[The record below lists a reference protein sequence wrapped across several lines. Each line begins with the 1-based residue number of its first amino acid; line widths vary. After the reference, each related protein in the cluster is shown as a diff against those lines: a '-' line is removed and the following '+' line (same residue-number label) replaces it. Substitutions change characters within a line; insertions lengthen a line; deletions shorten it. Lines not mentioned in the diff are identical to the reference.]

1 MKRKKLKTEKKNP
14 FKNSKTKSKRNIKN
28 DKSTEKNT
36 IFEEFGLP
44 DDYPEKAEQTANL
57 MHDEITADEM
67 ADRED
72 FREVTTFTIDP
83 KDAKDF
89 DDALSIRLST
99 QGHWE
104 VGVHIADVTYYVK
117 TDDVIDKE
125 AVKRAT
131 SVYLVDRT
139 IPMLPEKLS
148 NQLCSLRPN
157 EEKRC
162 FSVIFELNEDAEI
175 LHSRIVRTI
184 IRSDRRFTYEEAQ
197 NVIETG
203 EGDLK
208 DEMLKLNALAGVIR
222 EKRFSDGAIDFDR
235 YEVKFV
241 LDEQGKPLNVLFDE
255 SKESNHLIEEFML
268 LANRQVAEFIG
279 KTPKGKTKKTF
290 VYRIHEQPDP
300 EKMQNFADFIQRFG
314 YKLKITGSEGELTR
328 NINKLLDKTKGK
340 PEQNLIE
347 TLAVR
352 SMQKAKYSVYNCGH
366 YGLSFP
372 YYTHFTSPI
381 RRYPDMMVHRLLLHY
396 LNGGKSVNAEEYEDI
411 CSHCSSMEQIAANAE
426 RTSIKYKQVEFL
438 SGKIGQVYD
447 GIISGVTEWGLYV
460 ELNAN
465 KCEGLIPIRDLND
478 DYYELDEKNHC
489 LIGRHS
495 KNIYRLGDPVTI
507 KIARTNMQRKIIDF
521 ILV

>member
-1 MKRKKLKTEKKNP
+1 MKRRKLKTEKKNP
-14 FKNSKTKSKRNIKN
+14 IKNSKTKSKRNTKN
-28 DKSTEKNT
+28 DKRNEKNT
-36 IFEEFGLP
+36 NFAEFELP
-44 DDYPEKAEQTANL
+44 EDYPEKAEQAASL
-57 MHDEITADEM
+57 IQDAITAEEM
-67 ADRED
+67 ATRED

-83 KDAKDF
+83 TDAKDF
-89 DDALSIRLST
+89 DDALSIRPVS

-117 TDDVIDKE
+117 TDDVIDQE

-139 IPMLPEKLS
+139 IPMLPERLS

-162 FSVIFELNEDAEI
+162 FSVIFELNEEAEI
-175 LHSRIVRTI
+175 LHSRIAQTI

-208 DEMLKLNALAGVIR
+208 DEILKLNALAVIIR

-235 YEVKFV
+235 FEVKFV
-241 LDEQGKPLNVLFDE
+241 LDEKGKPLNVLFEE

-279 KTPKGKTKKTF
+279 KTPKEKTKKTF

-300 EKMQNFADFIQRFG
+300 EKMQNFANFIQRFG
-314 YKLKITGSEGELTR
+314 YKLKTTGSKGELTR

-372 YYTHFTSPI
+372 FYTHFTSPI

-396 LNGGKSVNAEEYEDI
+396 LHGGKSVNAEECEEL
-411 CSHCSSMEQIAANAE
+411 CNHCSSMEQIAVNAE
-426 RTSIKYKQVEFL
+426 RASIKSKQVEFL
-438 SGKIGQVYD
+438 SSKIGQVFD

-465 KCEGLIPIRDLND
+465 KCEGMIPIRDLND
-478 DYYELDEKNHC
+478 DYYEHDEKNYC

-495 KNIYRLGDPVTI
+495 KHVYRLGDPVTV
-507 KIARTNMQRKIIDF
+507 KIAQTNLQRKQIDF
-521 ILV
+521 IPV